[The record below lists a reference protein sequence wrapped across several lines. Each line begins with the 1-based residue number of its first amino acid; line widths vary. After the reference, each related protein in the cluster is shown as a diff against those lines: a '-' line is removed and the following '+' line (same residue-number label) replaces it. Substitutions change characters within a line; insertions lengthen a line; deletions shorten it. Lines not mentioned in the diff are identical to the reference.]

1 MIQSYID
8 WTPLI
13 LDHWKEL
20 LFKQC
25 VTINNGRDYKNIE
38 STEGVPVIG
47 SGGQFTYCT
56 EEMYNGE
63 VIFLGRKGTID
74 KPIYT
79 IKVHF
84 GLWIRCFML
93 FLTRNFVQ
101 SIYTICLHV
110 SLLKESQHKQRFLV

>member
-13 LDHWKEL
+13 LDHWEEL

-25 VTINNGRDYKNIE
+25 VTINNGRDYNKNIE

-74 KPIYT
+74 KPIYY
-79 IKVHF
+79 KREF
-84 GLWIRCFML
+84 GIR
-93 FLTRNFVQ
+93 
-101 SIYTICLHV
+101 IA
-110 SLLKESQHKQRFLV
+110 